1 MKKYIRT
8 LYPNIRQRHSARI
21 SISYFSLTRTKSP
34 KIFDKL
40 YIRVGGLVVSIR
52 NLQGTTPTVMFRII
66 STALFLFPL
75 YIRQKNLFER
85 VLDSLIFSDMKKLN
99 KHLKLLQTASHV
111 CLMECLLFRIKNLSD
126 IFPAGRLS
134 IDFSPDLPTMMVLFY
149 DGLQKYMDSCNRYYD
164 SLPETSPL
172 RKQLQEM
179 YPNLFVG
186 GVSITSGKVFE

>member
-8 LYPNIRQRHSARI
+8 LYPSIRQRHSARI

-52 NLQGTTPTVMFRII
+52 NLQGTTPTVMFRTI
-66 STALFLFPL
+66 STALYLFPL
-75 YIRQKNLFER
+75 FIKQKSLFER
-85 VLDSLIFSDMKKLN
+85 VLDSLTFSDTKKL
-99 KHLKLLQTASHV
+99 KRLSKMLQTVSHV
-111 CLMECLLFRIKNLSD
+111 SLMECLLFRIKNLSD
-126 IFPAGRLS
+126 IFPPGRLS

-149 DGLQKYMDSCNRYYD
+149 DGLQKYMDACNRYYD

-172 RKQLQEM
+172 RKQLPEM
-179 YPNLFVG
+179 YPSLFAG
-186 GVSITSGKVFE
+186 GVSTILEKEFE